1 MILKDS
7 LTKITEENHQ
17 SFLKQ
22 LTMKR
27 PALKD
32 FLSDFD
38 HRAQKSWYHEFDPET
53 VPHLSPISLKDKP
66 ATKRSESVSDFMKRN
81 RSSHKNESL
90 THTPY
95 SNADKALPNAISS
108 IKTPTPMK
116 ITVHDSKTEIN
127 IGGIPS
133 DMLQRFQ
140 MRDKIRVIEETQ
152 KKNEDEINKPKMMKE
167 ILSKLAETVKLVFSV
182 KRINTLNFSKLLAEL
197 EDSQRGQFT
206 DRQETKDRVKEL
218 HTASQ
223 NWLTIIQT
231 PRGEFV
237 KIKPDYLKR
246 NVKNDIEK
254 YVARTYGQTQTSS

>member
-1 MILKDS
+1 MILKAD
-7 LTKITEENHQ
+7 LTKITEESHQ

-22 LTMKR
+22 LTVKR

-53 VPHLSPISLKDKP
+53 VPHLVPISLKNKP
-66 ATKRSESVSDFMKRN
+66 AIKRSESVSDFMKRN
-81 RSSHKNESL
+81 RSSQKNESL

-95 SNADKALPNAISS
+95 SNTERALPNAISG
-108 IKTPTPMK
+108 IKVPTPVK
-116 ITVHDSKTEIN
+116 ITIQSSKTEIN

-140 MRDKIRVIEETQ
+140 IKDKIRVIEETQ
-152 KKNEDEINKPKMMKE
+152 KKVEDEINKPKMMKE
-167 ILSKLAETVKLVFSV
+167 ILTKLAETVKSVFSV

-206 DRQETKDRVKEL
+206 DHQETMNRVKEL
-218 HTASQ
+218 HKASQ

-237 KIKPDYLKR
+237 KIKPDYLKS

-254 YVARTYGQTQTSS
+254 YVARTYEQTQKSS